1 MLDLISKLNHLRRI
15 IAIFARFMMLMHIYG
30 LVVGMRFNVIT
41 QRTVINSDL
50 VNLYK

>member
-1 MLDLISKLNHLRRI
+1 MSDLISKLNHSRRI
-15 IAIFARFMMLMHIYG
+15 IAVFARFMMLMRIYG
-30 LVVGMRFNVIT
+30 LVMRMRFNVIT